1 MRAIGSRV
9 QGGFSLLEV
18 LLAALIFA
26 TVVGSVAASWKY
38 QERSMKKYRNRNAAR
53 LMAEQ
58 ELGRLTAHNY
68 TNLEDAARDTTL
80 TLNREV
86 DGVVTPMSFDTVT
99 NIKENKERTLK
110 DVTITVGFSE
120 SNEEKSFTL
129 RTRVYRSE

>member
-1 MRAIGSRV
+1 
-9 QGGFSLLEV
+9 
-18 LLAALIFA
+18 
-26 TVVGSVAASWKY
+26 
-38 QERSMKKYRNRNAAR
+38 MKKYRNRNAAR